1 MAAHDCQG
9 SIVVFDAAYAPFIR
23 TPGVPKS
30 IFEIEGARTC
40 CIEVSEQAYQ
50 VYTSCLFASIC
61 FTYSALVYC
70 CSLLLLSVAVVYL
83 LLYCCKVIVSVL

>member
-1 MAAHDCQG
+1 MFEPGSTVLRERQGAYLVNDTDWCLAAHDCQG

-40 CIEVSEQAYQ
+40 CIEVSEQAG
-50 VYTSCLFASIC
+50 VPCVDILF
-61 FTYSALVYC
+61 FRFNMLYVVRT
-70 CSLLLLSVAVVYL
+70 LL
-83 LLYCCKVIVSVL
+83 